1 MTSHYEQCQNT
12 LLTLLHL
19 HNSYRIAPGRYIRE
33 FLKTYKCDN
42 YSDFSEDRLDIYKN
56 MEEDTLKR
64 VLDYSMTDED
74 HEKTE
79 QVISRYFYYH
89 QKRLL
94 YSLSWKNRFYYM
106 FDKYQQ
112 PIIGVGLFAFC
123 YHLLKRK

>member
-1 MTSHYEQCQNT
+1 MTSQYEKCQNT
-12 LLTLLHL
+12 FLTLLHL

-94 YSLSWKNRFYYM
+94 Y
-106 FDKYQQ
+106 
-112 PIIGVGLFAFC
+112 IV
-123 YHLLKRK
+123 